1 MEGIF
6 TRQKFWKKSRKLL
19 NAVSLTS
26 QNEAFLNTLSSV
38 GMEIVTVRSLPG
50 EHDHRWIVLRS
61 NMLILRNK
69 PWILIA
75 LQFWKWAVW
84 LSSLRFLSFG
94 IFWSSSLSHTVR
106 PLCIASL
113 MHAHPALVWI
123 PLKRKIVLLH
133 ELPDIFIRELSW
145 LEITSCHR
153 TPSMNAT
160 EQACFFFL
168 EANSPAA
175 LWRPSVQIQPL
186 SCYVSSTHI
195 PLIDQL
201 LSESI
206 PTLLSLLLNSFIFL
220 QERKQTS
227 EN

>member
-6 TRQKFWKKSRKLL
+6 TWQKFWKNSRKLL
-19 NAVSLTS
+19 NAVSLMS

-38 GMEIVTVRSLPG
+38 SGEIVTVRSLPG

-61 NMLILRNK
+61 YTLILKNK

-106 PLCIASL
+106 LLCKAPQ
-113 MHAHPALVWI
+113 MHGHPALVWI
-123 PLKRKIVLLH
+123 PLKRKTVLLH
-133 ELPDIFIRELSW
+133 ELPDTSIRELSW
-145 LEITSCHR
+145 LEITSCR
-153 TPSMNAT
+153 STPPMNVT
-160 EQACFFFL
+160 EQICFFFL
-168 EANSPAA
+168 EANSPIAS
-175 LWRPSVQIQPL
+175 WRPSVQIQPL

-195 PLIDQL
+195 PLVDQL
-201 LSESI
+201 LCESI

-220 QERKQTS
+220 QEGKQTS